1 LNFIAW
7 WRKLPQNPI
16 YLREKGEWGEPN
28 PFYEKLSRYSPFVVM
43 GALALGGCSGIS
55 NPAMWAGDNEFLI
68 YWCLLCLPAILFTA
82 LTWFGVLMA
91 PAVTAPTI
99 SLERSQGTW
108 EMLRVT
114 PMPDRDILLAKLFG
128 GLARLRIWRLL
139 LALSVLQGLI
149 IAFGATIAAEGAALT
164 GAVLGLMTIV
174 RPWLEVGFAAFTGM
188 FISLW
193 VRSATMALSGSYIA
207 VVMMK
212 LFNGSLM
219 WTAVLGLFNQ
229 DEAILWAS
237 SVGPTAVYAVA
248 VALLWR
254 GIGWRAERMNEE
266 ESSVIGYQ

>member
-1 LNFIAW
+1 MQDLNFITW

-43 GALALGGCSGIS
+43 GALALGGCGGIS
-55 NPAMWAGDNEFLI
+55 NPTIWAGDDEFLI

-99 SLERSQGTW
+99 SLERSRGTW
-108 EMLRVT
+108 DMLRVT
-114 PMPDRDILLAKLFG
+114 PIPDRDILLAKLFG

-139 LALSVLQGLI
+139 LALSLLQGLI
-149 IAFGATIAAEGAALT
+149 IAFGVGMASGGLALT
-164 GAVLGLMTIV
+164 GAAVGLTTII
-174 RPWLEVGFAAFTGM
+174 RPWLEVGFAAFAGM
-188 FISLW
+188 FISMW
-193 VRSATMALSGSYIA
+193 VRSATMALSASYIA
-207 VVMMK
+207 VVVMK
-212 LFNGSLM
+212 LFNGSLT

-237 SVGPTAVYAVA
+237 SVGPTAVYALA
-248 VALLWR
+248 VAMLWW
-254 GIGWRAERMNEE
+254 GIGWRAERMSEE
-266 ESSVIGYQ
+266 